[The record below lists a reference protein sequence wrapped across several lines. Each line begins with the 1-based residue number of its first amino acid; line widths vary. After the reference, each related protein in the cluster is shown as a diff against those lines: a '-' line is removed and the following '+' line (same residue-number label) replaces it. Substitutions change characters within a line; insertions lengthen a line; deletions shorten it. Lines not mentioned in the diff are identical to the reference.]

1 MEEAVPCL
9 GIISLGISLNSD
21 SLRDCSS
28 NHIKSFFR
36 SLHQYFTNLRQ
47 ESQLSSTDTIYRVAG
62 RQMTRGISP
71 AEVHGLVSVLRLI
84 ASVCSHSEVARVA
97 IAENPNWQPILVFVG
112 LLSCSV
118 PAILKAEIMK
128 VLSALAKTPEIAQVV
143 GLPSAISNIN
153 SQSTLFA
160 YHLHTGHL
168 AKLRVIATDCSTTGI
183 SRVILHGT

>member
-1 MEEAVPCL
+1 MGEAAPYL
-9 GIISLGISLNSD
+9 GIISLGILLYHKILEANFLVLSESL
-21 SLRDCSS
+21 
-28 NHIKSFFR
+28 FR

-47 ESQLSSTDTIYRVAG
+47 ESQISSVDTIYRVAG

-84 ASVCSHSEVARVA
+84 ASVCSHSEVARIA

-128 VLSALAKTPEIAQVV
+128 VLSALAKTPEIAQV
-143 GLPSAISNIN
+143 LKFTFL
-153 SQSTLFA
+153 TLSFKSPC
-160 YHLHTGHL
+160 G
-168 AKLRVIATDCSTTGI
+168 
-183 SRVILHGT
+183 